1 MSHLGTSSIQSR
13 AVIRMRP
20 SVAVTGACGRI
31 GRVLVEHLAAG
42 GYPLTL
48 IDLPG
53 AGLEQLEP
61 HGNTKPLDLAQP
73 PPADLFDAVDV
84 VVHLAADADPN
95 APWERLLSANIQ
107 ASHHV
112 VSAALTAGCRRVIL
126 ASSVHAV
133 LASDRRPVSPEGPVA
148 PADLYGVTKCFCEAL
163 AYWCAHSHPISA
175 AAVRIGSY
183 QTVEASRQPDA
194 GWMADTFIAQP
205 DLIDLLGRAINAE
218 YGFAILHAAA
228 PGRDV
233 LLDTQPTEDLL
244 GWRAAHRFPDR

>member
-1 MSHLGTSSIQSR
+1 MSPLGASR
-13 AVIRMRP
+13 VHFGAVTRMRP
-20 SVAVTGACGRI
+20 SVAVTGACGQI
-31 GRVLVEHLAAG
+31 GRALVEHLAAG

-61 HGNTKPLDLAQP
+61 HGIVKPLDLAQP
-73 PPADLFDAVDV
+73 PPADLFGAVDV
-84 VVHLAADADPN
+84 AVHLAADADPN
-95 APWERLLSANIQ
+95 ATWERLLPANIQ

-112 VSAALTAGCRRVIL
+112 VSAALTARCRRVIL

-133 LASDRRPVSPEGPVA
+133 LASDRRPVSPDGPVA

-175 AAVRIGSY
+175 AAVRIGAY

-194 GWMADTFIAQP
+194 AIEDTFIAEP
-205 DLIDLLGRAINAE
+205 DLIGLLERAINAE
-218 YGFAILHAAA
+218 YRFAILHAAA

-233 LLDTQPTEDLL
+233 LLDTRPTEDLL
-244 GWRAAHRFPDR
+244 AWRAAHRFADT

>member
-20 SVAVTGACGRI
+20 SVAVTGACGQI

-163 AYWCAHSHPISA
+163 AYWCAHRHPISA
-175 AAVRIGSY
+175 AAVRIGAY

-205 DLIDLLGRAINAE
+205 DLIGLLERAINAE

-228 PGRDV
+228 RGRDV
-233 LLDTQPTEDLL
+233 LLDTRPTEDLL